1 MQRLI
6 LYSHQNDDVL
16 NGLATTEIP
25 TLKTLKFQYIKLD
38 AIFKMSWPTLMERG
52 NGSIFGGIFVNYGVL
67 HGNYQYS

>member
-16 NGLATTEIP
+16 NGFATTEIP

-38 AIFKMSWPTLMERG
+38 TIFKMS
-52 NGSIFGGIFVNYGVL
+52 
-67 HGNYQYS
+67 